1 MNQYP
6 SSGSYGYQSADGAS
20 GAASLPAST
29 TDKIQLPC
37 AHCHAVLSV
46 PVGLSR
52 FQCPRCSSHLSVDH
66 AKLAAYMRSLNEMAA
81 SLGGNA
87 GGTSAG
93 AQSAASASAAA
104 AAAAAARGT
113 GNAGAGGSAGAAAYP
128 GAAQRSAAQYYQQQ
142 HQQQQASQMML
153 SSHAPHGSA
162 PGATMAA
169 AATGATA
176 AAAAAAAAA
185 ESEQAKRRRVDGL
198 GMRYYA
204 ASTPT
209 MGGDGGM
216 GSYGPAGM
224 GGMPGAGGSLA
235 GLGGGMA
242 GEGLR
247 AAQAEVDASLR
258 RMMTGGRAGGPTAGE
273 EARQVEAD
281 AKEALIQD
289 EEDEEGVAGETFAAY
304 RPAKLSLGRPHP
316 DPVVE
321 TASLAGVQPPDIDP
335 SKLALLTGQDDVAA
349 NALSSLQLETICYAS
364 QRHRQ
369 LLPGNVRAGFFL
381 GDGAGVGKGRTV
393 AGIIRENWHQGRRR
407 ALWISIGPDLRFD
420 ARRDL
425 DDIGATDIPV
435 HALNKL
441 PYGKLDSKA
450 NKIKEGVLFLTY
462 STLIASAEN
471 RRSRLQQ
478 ITQWCTPGFDG
489 AIIFDECH
497 KAKNLVPE
505 SGGNATR
512 TGEAVMELQA
522 KLPNARVVYC
532 SATGASE
539 PRHVGYMTR
548 LGLWGD
554 GTPFLNFQHFL
565 GTIDKRGVG
574 ALELMAMDMKA
585 RGMYVCR
592 TLSFDGAE
600 FEVVHVPLEPS
611 MQEMY
616 SKAAQL
622 WAELRADMIAA
633 ALALSS
639 AQSASASDSSKRSS
653 ANAVWRTFWAAHQ
666 RFFRHLC
673 ISAKVPAA
681 VRMVQQAIAEGKC
694 VVIGLQSTGEARTDE
709 AVAKLGTEMD
719 DFVSGPRE
727 ILLKLVEETY
737 PLPPPPALPKQGEE
751 LKKEREREQE
761 RGVSRGVSVSQRGRV
776 RRAVKYESDDSEED
790 GDEDF
795 DAASETSSDD
805 SDFQG
810 DICQICHD
818 EELSGSLMACA
829 VCSRVGHVAC
839 FERHTGRSGG
849 YHPWLADAPRGHVS
863 TRSAAGSERLA
874 GGTRNRGGDVAS
886 PIDLGDDDVDEEEE
900 ESGREEAEEGI
911 EEEGRKK
918 TKSRKAGGSSS
929 GSEGGSSG
937 QEEEGEA
944 QVPWL
949 CGECD
954 KTTSE
959 IRTERE
965 TYLSEMEA
973 RYNTAVARKAE
984 IMEAIRKLP
993 LPNNPLDELID
1004 KLGGPEAVAEMT
1016 GRRGMLVRTTTG
1028 EGKGTVSYQARN
1040 SKDVAAEMVNM
1051 REKALFMAGDKLIAI
1066 ISEAA
1071 SAGISLQA
1079 DRRAKNQRR
1088 RVHITVELPWS
1099 ADRAIQQFGRSHRSN
1114 QASAPQYRLLF
1125 TELGGEKRFASVV
1138 AKRLESLGALTQG
1151 DRRAGP
1157 SLSAFNYEG
1166 VWGKRAL
1173 STMYRCIMDNMPAPA
1188 PPPGCPQK
1196 FDDAWVKFYQAA
1208 RAALIIV
1215 GIVRD
1220 PTFNTSAAA
1229 GGMYAVG
1236 GKIPE
1241 SDMSDVAR
1249 FLNRMLG
1256 LQPAQQN
1263 RLFEFF
1269 AAIFAHLVATACKE
1283 GELDMGI
1290 ISVRAPRITVT
1301 QPSQVVCEDEVSGGK
1316 TFHVV
1321 LTIDKGLNWESARQL
1336 FNDASAKVGQQ
1347 GRAEGGGEEDG
1358 ESGELEE
1365 GEKGKE
1371 ARGKKR
1377 KQGEGEGGSGDGV
1390 EGGQVKIEEGS
1401 LEKEGQDGKEEGKE
1415 GKERD
1420 GKDGK
1425 DGNEK
1430 EGKEGKE
1437 GKEVKEVKE
1446 ERKDG
1451 KEEGTEAREARQWRE
1466 RAARVNGFYVSQREW
1481 LGRKHYLLALLWCV
1495 RLSLSA
1501 LPTPLSAPSA
1511 LCSIR
1516 SLLHLSAP
1524 SLCSISLLHLS
1535 APSLFSISLLHLSSP
1550 SLFSIS
1556 LLHLSA
1562 PSLCSISLLHLSA
1575 PSLFSISLLHLSAP
1589 SLFSISL
1596 LHLSAPSLCSISLL
1610 YLSSPSLCSV
1620 GLPLGICMRQ
1630 AVHYLVPSLAFA
1642 AMHWPILPFSS
1653 ESSPSRAS
1661 VPCPHPTISPSP
1673 CLHGAVRQQRGRKQQ
1688 CRYSDHAR
1696 LQLTG
1701 PPLWW
1706 TFWTSIPSCRPPGC
1720 HRCKP
1725 SGMRSMSCPPLSAC
1739 TAPSAGQG
1747 RAAGWG
1753 CGCSRCTCCMG
1764 PCSLSLASL
1773 TRHSWHSRRRSTSGC
1788 RWHMWRRAM
1797 ETSMWACTC
1806 LRPLSCPSSM

>member
-1 MNQYP
+1 MSQYP
-6 SSGSYGYQSADGAS
+6 SAGSYGYQGADGTA
-20 GAASLPAST
+20 GAASLPAPT
-29 TDKIQLPC
+29 ADKIQLPC

-81 SLGGNA
+81 SLGGA
-87 GGTSAG
+87 GGGIVG

-104 AAAAAARGT
+104 AAAAAARGA
-113 GNAGAGGSAGAAAYP
+113 GNAGPGGSAGAGAYP
-128 GAAQRSAAQYYQQQ
+128 AAAQRSASQYYQQQQQ
-142 HQQQQASQMML
+142 HQQQQQQASQVQHGAGSATAFSAALAAASATSPAMLGAHADGASSLARQMML
-153 SSHAPHGSA
+153 SSHAPGRSA
-162 PGATMAA
+162 PGAT
-169 AATGATA
+169 TA
-176 AAAAAAAAA
+176 AVAAAAA
-185 ESEQAKRRRVDGL
+185 ESEQAKRRRLDAL
-198 GMRYYA
+198 GMGHYGASA
-204 ASTPT
+204 AG

-216 GSYGPAGM
+216 GAHGRGM
-224 GGMPGAGGSLA
+224 DMGMRALGMS
-235 GLGGGMA
+235 GGG
-242 GEGLR
+242 L
-247 AAQAEVDASLR
+247 
-258 RMMTGGRAGGPTAGE
+258 
-273 EARQVEAD
+273 
-281 AKEALIQD
+281 ALLGD
-289 EEDEEGVAGETFAAY
+289 EEDDEGVAGETFAAY
-304 RPAKLSLGRPHP
+304 CPAKLSMGRPHP

-335 SKLALLTGQDDVAA
+335 SQVALLTGQDDVAA

-393 AGIIRENWHQGRRR
+393 AGIIRENWHHGRRR

-425 DDIGATDIPV
+425 DDIGAADIPV

-462 STLIASAEN
+462 STLIASAES

-512 TGEAVMELQA
+512 TGDAVMELQA

-565 GTIDKRGVG
+565 GTVDKRGVG

-633 ALALSS
+633 SLAMSS
-639 AQSASASDSSKRSS
+639 SQQASQSDSSKRSS
-653 ANAVWRTFWAAHQ
+653 ANAIWRTFWAAHQ

-681 VRMVQQAIAEGKC
+681 VRMVQQAVAEGKC

-727 ILLKLVEETY
+727 ILLKLVEESY
-737 PLPPPPALPKQGEE
+737 PLPPEPALPKEGED
-751 LKKEREREQE
+751 LKKAGGGSGQKERE

-776 RRAVKYESDDSEED
+776 RRAVKYESEESGED
-790 GDEDF
+790 GDDDF
-795 DAASETSSDD
+795 EAESDTSSDD
-805 SDFQG
+805 SDFEG
-810 DICQICHD
+810 DLCQICHD
-818 EELSGSLMACA
+818 EELSGSLVACA
-829 VCSRVGHVAC
+829 VCARVAHMAC
-839 FERHTGRSGG
+839 FEKHTGRSGS
-849 YHPWLADAPRGHVS
+849 YHPWLAAGPRGHVS
-863 TRSAAGSERLA
+863 TRSAAGSDRLA
-874 GGTRNRGGDVAS
+874 GGTRRRGGDVAS
-886 PIDLGDDDVDEEEE
+886 PIDLGDDDDAEEEDM
-900 ESGREEAEEGI
+900 GEEAEEGSG
-911 EEEGRKK
+911 EEGRKK
-918 TKSRKAGGSSS
+918 KRRPVGGSSS

-937 QEEEGEA
+937 QEEEGEGP
-944 QVPWL
+944 VPWL

-954 KTTSE
+954 RVSCE
-959 IRTERE
+959 IRAERDE
-965 TYLSEMEA
+965 YLKEITA

-1004 KLGGPEAVAEMT
+1004 KLGGPDAVAEMT
-1016 GRRGMLVRTTTG
+1016 GRRGMLVRTSTG
-1028 EGKGTVSYQARN
+1028 GGKGTVSYQARN
-1040 SKDVAAEMVNM
+1040 SKDVSQEMVNM
-1051 REKALFMAGDKLIAI
+1051 REKGLFMSGDKLIAV

-1188 PPPGCPQK
+1188 TPPGCPEK

-1220 PTFNTSAAA
+1220 PTFNTCTSSIGRA
-1229 GGMYAVG
+1229 G
-1236 GKIPE
+1236 
-1241 SDMSDVAR
+1241 R
-1249 FLNRMLG
+1249 
-1256 LQPAQQN
+1256 
-1263 RLFEFF
+1263 
-1269 AAIFAHLVATACKE
+1269 H
-1283 GELDMGI
+1283 
-1290 ISVRAPRITVT
+1290 
-1301 QPSQVVCEDEVSGGK
+1301 VCSGG
-1316 TFHVV
+1316 
-1321 LTIDKGLNWESARQL
+1321 
-1336 FNDASAKVGQQ
+1336 
-1347 GRAEGGGEEDG
+1347 
-1358 ESGELEE
+1358 
-1365 GEKGKE
+1365 
-1371 ARGKKR
+1371 
-1377 KQGEGEGGSGDGV
+1377 
-1390 EGGQVKIEEGS
+1390 
-1401 LEKEGQDGKEEGKE
+1401 QDP
-1415 GKERD
+1415 
-1420 GKDGK
+1420 
-1425 DGNEK
+1425 
-1430 EGKEGKE
+1430 
-1437 GKEVKEVKE
+1437 
-1446 ERKDG
+1446 
-1451 KEEGTEAREARQWRE
+1451 
-1466 RAARVNGFYVSQREW
+1466 RV
-1481 LGRKHYLLALLWCV
+1481 
-1495 RLSLSA
+1495 
-1501 LPTPLSAPSA
+1501 
-1511 LCSIR
+1511 
-1516 SLLHLSAP
+1516 
-1524 SLCSISLLHLS
+1524 
-1535 APSLFSISLLHLSSP
+1535 
-1550 SLFSIS
+1550 
-1556 LLHLSA
+1556 
-1562 PSLCSISLLHLSA
+1562 
-1575 PSLFSISLLHLSAP
+1575 
-1589 SLFSISL
+1589 
-1596 LHLSAPSLCSISLL
+1596 
-1610 YLSSPSLCSV
+1610 
-1620 GLPLGICMRQ
+1620 
-1630 AVHYLVPSLAFA
+1630 
-1642 AMHWPILPFSS
+1642 
-1653 ESSPSRAS
+1653 
-1661 VPCPHPTISPSP
+1661 
-1673 CLHGAVRQQRGRKQQ
+1673 
-1688 CRYSDHAR
+1688 
-1696 LQLTG
+1696 
-1701 PPLWW
+1701 
-1706 TFWTSIPSCRPPGC
+1706 
-1720 HRCKP
+1720 
-1725 SGMRSMSCPPLSAC
+1725 
-1739 TAPSAGQG
+1739 
-1747 RAAGWG
+1747 
-1753 CGCSRCTCCMG
+1753 
-1764 PCSLSLASL
+1764 
-1773 TRHSWHSRRRSTSGC
+1773 RHF
-1788 RWHMWRRAM
+1788 
-1797 ETSMWACTC
+1797 
-1806 LRPLSCPSSM
+1806 

>member
-1 MNQYP
+1 MF
-6 SSGSYGYQSADGAS
+6 
-20 GAASLPAST
+20 AA
-29 TDKIQLPC
+29 C
-37 AHCHAVLSV
+37 
-46 PVGLSR
+46 
-52 FQCPRCSSHLSVDH
+52 
-66 AKLAAYMRSLNEMAA
+66 
-81 SLGGNA
+81 
-87 GGTSAG
+87 
-93 AQSAASASAAA
+93 
-104 AAAAAARGT
+104 
-113 GNAGAGGSAGAAAYP
+113 
-128 GAAQRSAAQYYQQQ
+128 
-142 HQQQQASQMML
+142 
-153 SSHAPHGSA
+153 
-162 PGATMAA
+162 
-169 AATGATA
+169 ATA
-176 AAAAAAAAA
+176 CAMVCMACCTRAV
-185 ESEQAKRRRVDGL
+185 RGV
-198 GMRYYA
+198 
-204 ASTPT
+204 PWCVH
-209 MGGDGGM
+209 GG
-216 GSYGPAGM
+216 
-224 GGMPGAGGSLA
+224 
-235 GLGGGMA
+235 
-242 GEGLR
+242 
-247 AAQAEVDASLR
+247 Q
-258 RMMTGGRAGGPTAGE
+258 
-273 EARQVEAD
+273 
-281 AKEALIQD
+281 ALIQD

-304 RPAKLSLGRPHP
+304 CPAKLSLGRPHP

-462 STLIASAEN
+462 STLIASAES

-585 RGMYVCR
+585 RGMYACR

-639 AQSASASDSSKRSS
+639 AQNASASDSSKRSS

-709 AVAKLGTEMD
+709 AVAKLVHWVGRGREGVLCMGFLGREERDSCLVPPFMGLTS
-719 DFVSGPRE
+719 VLRSLRLPAVPPLHPHLSPPR
-727 ILLKLVEETY
+727 T
-737 PLPPPPALPKQGEE
+737 ALHSLDPHSEGEE

-900 ESGREEAEEGI
+900 EEDAREEAEEGSR
-911 EEEGRKK
+911 EEGRKK

-944 QVPWL
+944 LVPWL

-954 KTTSE
+954 KTTTE
-959 IRTERE
+959 IRMERE
-965 TYLSEMEA
+965 TYLMEMEA

-1016 GRRGMLVRTTTG
+1016 GRRGMLVRTSTG

-1051 REKALFMAGDKLIAI
+1051 REKGLFMAGDKLIAI

-1269 AAIFAHLVATACKE
+1269 AAIFAHLVATARKE

-1301 QPSQVVCEDEVSGGK
+1301 QPSQVVYEDEVSGGK

-1347 GRAEGGGEEDG
+1347 GRAERGGEEDG
-1358 ESGELEE
+1358 ESGEVEE

-1377 KQGEGEGGSGDGV
+1377 KQGEAEGGSGDGV

-1401 LEKEGQDGKEEGKE
+1401 LEEGQDEKEE

-1430 EGKEGKE
+1430 EGKEV
-1437 GKEVKEVKE
+1437 KEVKEVKE

-1451 KEEGTEAREARQWRE
+1451 KEKEGTEAREARQWRE
-1466 RAARVNGFYVSQREW
+1466 QAARVNGFYVSQREW
-1481 LGRKHYLLALLWCV
+1481 LGRKHYLLALLCPPTPGQKAAV
-1495 RLSLSA
+1495 QIFRPRTSA
-1501 LPTPLSAPSA
+1501 ANRPTPLLDFLDKYSKLPPARLSSLQAIWDAEYELSATQCMHGPKCRAGASCRVGLRLQQMHLLHGAVFPVFGVIDQALMAQSSA
-1511 LCSIR
+1511 QHKRVQVAHVEASDGHKYVGV
-1516 SLLHLSAP
+1516 HLSAP
-1524 SLCSISLLHLS
+1524 
-1535 APSLFSISLLHLSSP
+1535 
-1550 SLFSIS
+1550 
-1556 LLHLSA
+1556 
-1562 PSLCSISLLHLSA
+1562 
-1575 PSLFSISLLHLSAP
+1575 
-1589 SLFSISL
+1589 
-1596 LHLSAPSLCSISLL
+1596 
-1610 YLSSPSLCSV
+1610 
-1620 GLPLGICMRQ
+1620 
-1630 AVHYLVPSLAFA
+1630 AV
-1642 AMHWPILPFSS
+1642 MPILNGIKKLK
-1653 ESSPSRAS
+1653 ESKEGNRDQP
-1661 VPCPHPTISPSP
+1661 I
-1673 CLHGAVRQQRGRKQQ
+1673 
-1688 CRYSDHAR
+1688 D
-1696 LQLTG
+1696 
-1701 PPLWW
+1701 
-1706 TFWTSIPSCRPPGC
+1706 
-1720 HRCKP
+1720 
-1725 SGMRSMSCPPLSAC
+1725 LS
-1739 TAPSAGQG
+1739 
-1747 RAAGWG
+1747 
-1753 CGCSRCTCCMG
+1753 
-1764 PCSLSLASL
+1764 
-1773 TRHSWHSRRRSTSGC
+1773 
-1788 RWHMWRRAM
+1788 
-1797 ETSMWACTC
+1797 
-1806 LRPLSCPSSM
+1806 